1 MIMKIIEN
9 KYLPLK
15 SYKAMNIC
23 GLLFVRKGYTLRDV
37 DYNHEAIHTA
47 QWKELWYLGFL
58 LLYIIDFLR
67 KWMKYKQWHSAYRLV
82 IFEQEAY
89 NNQWNADY
97 LDNRR
102 RFAWKKYL

>member
-15 SYKAMNIC
+15 GYKAMNIC
-23 GLLFVRKGYTLRDV
+23 GLLFVRKGHTLRDV
-37 DYNHEAIHTA
+37 DYNHETIHTA

-89 NNQWNADY
+89 DNQWNADY
-97 LDNRR
+97 LDSRR